1 MLSPIPSPVSVD
13 DDEQFAKLLSKDEDQ
28 LLEFVAKVNK
38 VFEQKLKKEAP
49 FMTFV
54 LCGMQSSGKSTIM
67 ERFMNAVLNVVK
79 GGTGTRC
86 PVYTTCIHDE
96 KLSTPTCSLHENLE
110 AEDRFSTKPLR

>member
-1 MLSPIPSPVSVD
+1 MAARRLSPVPSPVSAVD
-13 DDEQFAKLLSKDEDQ
+13 DEFAKLLSKDEDQ

-67 ERFMNAVLNVVK
+67 ERFMNAVTDRWGQPRL
-79 GGTGTRC
+79 
-86 PVYTTCIHDE
+86 TTQ
-96 KLSTPTCSLHENLE
+96 
-110 AEDRFSTKPLR
+110 R